1 MTHTCRAFGFTKS
14 SIPSRYDRNI
24 RPPHGFT
31 LVELL
36 VVIAIIGTLVALLL
50 PAVQSA
56 RESARRTQCVNN
68 LKQLG
73 QAFQNHVS
81 TKQYLPMGGMCSWAG
96 ESNDHNYCGL
106 TGGSSP
112 WYVPGHLPD
121 VDDLPVGWPFQVLP
135 FMEEANAL
143 NEPDW
148 DKVKQ
153 MTFAVFFCPSRGN
166 VRHNETTANGGYGN
180 GMLDYASATPATT
193 SDDTQAMVDF
203 WGPRMSS
210 FQLTFR
216 PFMYMGMVV
225 GTRACS
231 RIGFNDVKDG
241 TSKTLLISEKFL
253 PLDNYD
259 GSGPVVGGI
268 TRPFE
273 GDDRGWSD
281 GWDFDTVRSTGVP
294 PQRDTSIPANQ
305 YGTGQ
310 DFIYFITFGS
320 AHPAGINAV
329 FGDNSVRVISY
340 DIDRNVFNYLGNRND
355 GKVVDASQWV
365 N

>member
-1 MTHTCRAFGFTKS
+1 MAGQMIDYRA
-14 SIPSRYDRNI
+14 RRA
-24 RPPHGFT
+24 FT

-56 RESARRTQCVNN
+56 REAGRRTQCINN

-73 QAFQNHVS
+73 QGFQNHVAG
-81 TKQYLPMGGMCSWAG
+81 KQFLPLGGMCSWAG
-96 ESNDHNYCGL
+96 ENNDHNFCGL

-112 WYVPGHLPD
+112 WYVPGRLPD
-121 VDDLPVGWPFQVLP
+121 ADDLPVGWPFQILP
-135 FMEEANAL
+135 FIEEGNAL

-148 DKVKQ
+148 EKVKQ
-153 MTFAVFFCPSRGN
+153 MTFSLFFCPSRGGGRKN
-166 VRHNETTANGGYGN
+166 LSQVNGGYLH
-180 GMLDYASATPATT
+180 GMLDYASATPSRAI
-193 SDDTQAMVDF
+193 DDNQAMQDF
-203 WGPRMSS
+203 WGNTRPTS
-210 FQLTFR
+210 FVLPSG

-259 GSGPVVGGI
+259 GEGPFFNGML
-268 TRPFE
+268 RPFE

-281 GWDFDTVRSTGVP
+281 GWDFDTVRSTGVAP
-294 PQRDTSIPANQ
+294 KRDEAVPASVYN
-305 YGTGQ
+305 TGQ
-310 DFIYFITFGS
+310 NWRDYLTFGS
-320 AHPAGINAV
+320 AHPSGINAV
-329 FGDNSVRVISY
+329 FGDSSVHTISY
-340 DIDRNVFNYLGNRND
+340 DIDR
-355 GKVVDASQWV
+355 
-365 N
+365 